1 MSDTVASK
9 SSYLIHADASR
20 CAGCMTCMLRCS
32 FRLDKMFNLAA
43 SRIQIK
49 RLLGHTNEFEITF
62 TDECDNCGICVRY
75 CPYGALTAQK
85 VGKEA

>member
-1 MSDTVASK
+1 MFSTSAKK
-9 SSYLIHADASR
+9 SSHIVHADASK
-20 CAGCMTCMLRCS
+20 CAGCMICMLRCS
-32 FRLDKMFNLAA
+32 FRLDKKFNLAA

-49 RLLGHTNEFEITF
+49 RLLGHAGEFEITF

-85 VGKEA
+85 VRKEV